1 MLGKKHYNSLID
13 NRLGKNSQLQL
24 IHWAQKLTKGVSTR
38 HVHHENHEQ
47 KEHKSYL
54 EKR

>member
-1 MLGKKHYNSLID
+1 MLGKKHYDSLID
-13 NRLGKNSQLQL
+13 NRLGKKLTTPINSLGT
-24 IHWAQKLTKGVSTR
+24 KLTKGVSTR